1 MDRVKKRRNEY
12 WENYSELKG
21 KRLLNIKEEDVVNKF
36 RSELWEKIILKK
48 EIEKKRQNLNKEIA
62 NIEKEIELNSK
73 RMLKAASDL
82 HFEKAAHFRDRV
94 RHLREL
100 LMEMT
105 SHPSTPTSETF
116 SKSNTPK

>member
-1 MDRVKKRRNEY
+1 MNEALLDMVAADYFEVPTTSKELELFKSVK
-12 WENYSELKG
+12 
-21 KRLLNIKEEDVVNKF
+21 D
-36 RSELWEKIILKK
+36 
-48 EIEKKRQNLNKEIA
+48 
-62 NIEKEIELNSK
+62 IEKEIELNSK